1 MLLLEFPMDFK
12 RVWNIEYWM
21 KHLKVL
27 LIATSLVLTIELSH
41 LKFRFLVI
49 RIDLQY
55 TIVGDNSLTSLFAF
69 LIEDAKVVPN
79 LTAVWLNVL
88 SLKNCSKRFMILVLE
103 IEDGCKR
110 DQISRVTWCL
120 FNRFAKVFMSLG
132 DTVDR

>member
-1 MLLLEFPMDFK
+1 MLLPEFPKDLK

-21 KHLKVL
+21 KHLQVL

-88 SLKNCSKRFMILVLE
+88 SLKNRSKRFMILVLE

-110 DQISRVTWCL
+110 DQISRVAWCL
-120 FNRFAKVFMSLG
+120 FNRFAKVFMSL
-132 DTVDR
+132 

>member
-1 MLLLEFPMDFK
+1 MLLLEFPKDLK

-21 KHLKVL
+21 KHLQVL

-88 SLKNCSKRFMILVLE
+88 SL
-103 IEDGCKR
+103 
-110 DQISRVTWCL
+110 
-120 FNRFAKVFMSLG
+120 
-132 DTVDR
+132 